1 MFFLRRCFSRVT
13 HNRFIHIAGQ
23 HVVFSRQIAVHILQN
38 DACLN
43 AVNSVSWHPSVL
55 KLAKNTLFIP
65 ERLSIKAATQQS
77 CYSLMLTPSVRLT
90 SISSRLALR
99 HQLTSFIQTLLLSTI
114 ILLPLNSEPHDLF
127 SGCSKLNLFAIV
139 SEAEV

>member
-1 MFFLRRCFSRVT
+1 NIILSR
-13 HNRFIHIAGQ
+13 IIYM
-23 HVVFSRQIAVHILQN
+23 HILQN
-38 DACLN
+38 DASLDT
-43 AVNSVSWHPSVL
+43 VNSVSWHPSVL

-127 SGCSKLNLFAIV
+127 
-139 SEAEV
+139 